1 MPSLM
6 QEIYQPHVAKSLDR
20 RMLPPTCPDHRF
32 GGRYLHGSFGRR
44 FTVRTSQRK
53 KKGLH
58 GPQEEE
64 ERGEGEG
71 LHDRRRIEE
80 GGSCESSSVRSF
92 VRCSGGRTLA
102 QGREG
107 RIFLEGG
114 TGVERRKP
122 ASVGRRRKGHGP
134 SSFPAKNE
142 ARRGTEKRGGGGRS
156 SKEEEGGGG

>member
-1 MPSLM
+1 M

-32 GGRYLHGSFGRR
+32 GSRYLHGSFGRR

-53 KKGLH
+53 EKGLH

-64 ERGEGEG
+64 EKGEGEE

-92 VRCSGGRTLA
+92 VRSLLGRTDVGARKRGEDILGRRDGGRKEKAGLCRTKK
-102 QGREG
+102 
-107 RIFLEGG
+107 
-114 TGVERRKP
+114 ERTWTFELSRQK
-122 ASVGRRRKGHGP
+122 
-134 SSFPAKNE
+134 
-142 ARRGTEKRGGGGRS
+142 RGQERDGEKRGGGA
-156 SKEEEGGGG
+156 